1 MESVS
6 KTRVTPA
13 QAGAIVRDALGGDR
27 TLVELVEFTDGWFN
41 AVYLAVVDDGRRL
54 VLKVAP
60 PPGVAV
66 LGYERDL
73 LHAEIDALRLVRA
86 HTSVAVPEVVW
97 VDEAQRLP
105 SPSML
110 TTFVEGRTLHHVT
123 GELDTSAVDV
133 IDRQIGTRLRDIHG
147 ITAPAFG
154 LLATSMPRH
163 DRWSAACGELFEM
176 LLRDGG
182 ARDVSLPI
190 DADAV
195 RAVVA
200 ASRVQLDEVTV
211 PRLVLWD
218 LWAGNVMV
226 DPTAPAVTGF
236 FDLERA
242 LWGDPLME
250 VQFAPPGPTPAF
262 AAGYASTGDV
272 ADPLGT
278 PAAHH
283 RRALYTLY
291 LHLVMG
297 IEGAYRHYPTDPL
310 GEWARSQLVDDLE
323 RCRAG
328 LDD

>member
-13 QAGAIVRDALGGDR
+13 QAQAIVQDALGGDR
-27 TLVELVEFTDGWFN
+27 TLVELTEFTDGWFN
-41 AVYLAVVDDGRRL
+41 AVYLAVVDDGRRF

-60 PPGVAV
+60 PPDVAV

-73 LHAEIDALRLVRA
+73 LHAEIEALRLVRT
-86 HTSVAVPEVVW
+86 HTSVEVPEVVW
-97 VDEAQRLP
+97 VDEATRLP

-110 TTFVEGRTLHHVT
+110 TTFVEGRTLHHVR
-123 GELDTSAVDV
+123 GELDAAATEV
-133 IDRQIGTRLRDIHG
+133 IDRRIGTRLRDIHA

-154 LLATSMPRH
+154 LLSTSMPRH

-176 LLRDGG
+176 LLRDGE
-182 ARDVSLPI
+182 AQDVSLPV
-190 DADAV
+190 DTDAV

-200 ASRVQLDEVTV
+200 ASSIQLDEVTV

-226 DPTAPAVTGF
+226 DAAAPAVTGF
-236 FDLERA
+236 FDLERS

-262 AAGYASTGDV
+262 AAGYG
-272 ADPLGT
+272 ADLLAT
-278 PAAHH
+278 PGARH
-283 RRALYTLY
+283 RRTLYTLY

-297 IEGAYRHYPTDPL
+297 IEGAYRRYPTDPL

-328 LDD
+328 LDP